1 MGYQLS
7 TGAIPAI
14 LRGETGQTFILQCTG
29 ARRAGARGAAGAP
42 RRAATATLCSRSG
55 TGRLRAV
62 LLGPVLCSGRS
73 VRHPP
78 MPGRPQ
84 QPPCLAHGPCHVR
97 LRTPPARPQAVPPLV
112 PPHST
117 RSPPHARRAEED
129 AECAAAGAGALPHA
143 AERRHPP
150 ILLHAGH
157 PACWRCPQV
166 GGGGGGGG
174 GATAGCLLGGHRGL
188 EGTAV
193 WSAGSFGWGSSWA
206 RHPGGDGSWEGQR
219 GGMTWG
225 RDLRPAAPCCRCRQP
240 TTTSHGSRR

>member
-97 LRTPPARPQAVPPLV
+97 LRTPRLARRQ
-112 PPHST
+112 
-117 RSPPHARRAEED
+117 SPPSSHPTPPAPLPTP
-129 AECAAAGAGALPHA
+129 AGLKKMQNAQQPGQERYRMLLSDGTHQYSCMLATQLAGDVH
-143 AERRHPP
+143 RWV
-150 ILLHAGH
+150 GVGG
-157 PACWRCPQV
+157 V
-166 GGGGGGGG
+166 GGGPQLGVCLGGTGGWKAQLCGLQARLGGAAVGHGTRVVTGVGRGRGGG
-174 GATAGCLLGGHRGL
+174 
-188 EGTAV
+188 
-193 WSAGSFGWGSSWA
+193 
-206 RHPGGDGSWEGQR
+206 
-219 GGMTWG
+219 
-225 RDLRPAAPCCRCRQP
+225 
-240 TTTSHGSRR
+240 